1 MEITLPAELEEMVKE
16 KVRTGEY
23 ASAADVVSEGL
34 RLLEAEEDL
43 QRFEALKRDIAAG
56 IEEADRGE
64 LVSAEEVFSRL
75 RERNRRISTKR

>member
-43 QRFEALKRDIAAG
+43 HRFEALKRDIAAG